1 MITTWIQQL
10 GLKRK
15 TMRPHRRM
23 REVVRVTD
31 SRHCQA
37 STQARSLLKSVT
49 LPEAASFP
57 RALGTK
63 GGQSNLAKLSSLRA
77 CFMGAL
83 WLCERC
89 SCLTKWRQSGS
100 RVSHKARFICIE
112 MSCRARDNGLLLYFV
127 DLHSSTAHVTLA
139 TAKSVWINFSSMAS
153 WDNASDVLIK
163 FRQAAA
169 IAVLSCT
176 N

>member
-10 GLKRK
+10 GLKGRTRGIVRLVRK
-15 TMRPHRRM
+15 DM
-23 REVVRVTD
+23 RVTD
-31 SRHCQA
+31 SRHSQA
-37 STQARSLLKSVT
+37 SMQTRQLLKFVT
-49 LPEAASFP
+49 VPESSF
-57 RALGTK
+57 LSTST
-63 GGQSNLAKLSSLRA
+63 GGGEQSNLASL
-77 CFMGAL
+77 GAYFIGSR
-83 WLCERC
+83 WLRERY

-112 MSCRARDNGLLLYFV
+112 MSCRRRDNGLLLHFV
-127 DLHSSTAHVTLA
+127 GPHSFTAHVTLA

-169 IAVLSCT
+169 ISFLSCT

>member
-10 GLKRK
+10 GLKEKTWGIIRLVRK
-15 TMRPHRRM
+15 
-23 REVVRVTD
+23 VVRVTD
-31 SRHCQA
+31 SRHSQA
-37 STQARSLLKSVT
+37 STQTRQLLKFVR
-49 LPEAASFP
+49 LPESI
-57 RALGTK
+57 LLSTNTGD
-63 GGQSNLAKLSSLRA
+63 GEQSNPTELPSLRA
-77 CFMGAL
+77 YFIDTL
-83 WLCERC
+83 WLHERY
-89 SCLTKWRQSGS
+89 SCLTKWKQSGS
-100 RVSHKARFICIE
+100 HVSHKARFICIE
-112 MSCRARDNGLLLYFV
+112 MSCRTRDNGLLLHFV
-127 DLHSSTAHVTLA
+127 DLHSFPAHVTLA